1 MEEKADV
8 LVAMRV
14 AAILGG
20 GGEGRYSLVLQE
32 IVGQRRIVMTIG
44 QAEAQAIAVFMEGV
58 TMPRPLTHELMVRLV
73 EGLGG
78 KVSRVIIEGL
88 DGGRFLTQIVCK
100 RLEGDVPLVVD
111 ARTSDAVA
119 LAIRSG
125 APIFARESLLEM
137 LAGKVA
143 EHKERSVR
151 EMGDEELKA
160 LREKA
165 VEAEEYERA
174 QEIQDELKRRGEA

>member
-1 MEEKADV
+1 MATCRW
-8 LVAMRV
+8 L
-14 AAILGG
+14 
-20 GGEGRYSLVLQE
+20 S
-32 IVGQRRIVMTIG
+32 T
-44 QAEAQAIAVFMEGV
+44 
-58 TMPRPLTHELMVRLV
+58 
-73 EGLGG
+73 
-78 KVSRVIIEGL
+78 
-88 DGGRFLTQIVCK
+88 
-100 RLEGDVPLVVD
+100 

>member
-1 MEEKADV
+1 MEEKVDA

-32 IVGQRRIVMTIG
+32 VVGQRRIVMTIG
-44 QAEAQAIAVFMEGV
+44 QAEAQAIAVFLEGV
-58 TMPRPLTHELMVRLV
+58 AMPRPMTHELMVRLV
-73 EGLGG
+73 EGFGG
-78 KVSRVIIEGL
+78 RVSRVIIEGL
-88 DGGRFLTQIVCK
+88 DGGRFLTQIVCE
-100 RLEGDVPLVVD
+100 RLDGGMPLVVD

-119 LAIRSG
+119 LAIRSR
-125 APIFARESLLEM
+125 APIFARESLLDF
-137 LAGKVA
+137 LAGRVV
-143 EHKERSVR
+143 EQKERSVR
-151 EMGDEELKA
+151 EMGDEELKE